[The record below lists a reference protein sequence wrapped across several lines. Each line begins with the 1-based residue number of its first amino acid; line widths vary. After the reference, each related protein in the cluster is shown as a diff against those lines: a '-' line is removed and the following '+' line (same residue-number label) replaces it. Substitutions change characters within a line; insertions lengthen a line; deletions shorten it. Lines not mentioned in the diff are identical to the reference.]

1 MSEPKA
7 RRQYVPAY
15 RAPNGYIIGIG
26 EITGWREGAE
36 REAERIRSPEDEAE
50 VFVAY
55 RDLPN
60 WQVAEEGK

>member
-1 MSEPKA
+1 MTET

-15 RAPNGYIIGIG
+15 LAPNGNIVGIG

-36 REAERIRSPEDEAE
+36 RDAQHLWAQCCE

-55 RDLPN
+55 RDLPE
-60 WQVAEEGK
+60 WRRAEP